1 MARPMFCGLTS
12 RLHGSLQPRGRL
24 CTRPAARP
32 AAGAANQKGA
42 APLRPL
48 AFRPGSSWRGHTI
61 SRPVQS
67 LTGPLSGSRSM
78 QARGP
83 SERRAFRGFTGGVPA
98 GGVTCCDNQAKSA
111 RWFERMM
118 VIFLSLTSSER
129 WEYFRVNKRLYGP
142 ACPMPAVQRI
152 GRCLALTPSEQALRT
167 DQCHHHHQPQLQRMV
182 AAQAPWKAEGR
193 W

>member
-1 MARPMFCGLTS
+1 MEGAAMARPMFCGLTS

-67 LTGPLSGSRSM
+67 LTGPPVWQPFNASPGPFGTARLSRIYRRRSSR
-78 QARGP
+78 RGHMLRQP
-83 SERRAFRGFTGGVPA
+83 GEEREVVRAHDGDLSVVNILGAFGIFPGQQEVIWACMSDACRSAHRAVP
-98 GGVTCCDNQAKSA
+98 
-111 RWFERMM
+111 
-118 VIFLSLTSSER
+118 
-129 WEYFRVNKRLYGP
+129 
-142 ACPMPAVQRI
+142 CPY
-152 GRCLALTPSEQALRT
+152 TF
-167 DQCHHHHQPQLQRMV
+167 
-182 AAQAPWKAEGR
+182 
-193 W
+193 